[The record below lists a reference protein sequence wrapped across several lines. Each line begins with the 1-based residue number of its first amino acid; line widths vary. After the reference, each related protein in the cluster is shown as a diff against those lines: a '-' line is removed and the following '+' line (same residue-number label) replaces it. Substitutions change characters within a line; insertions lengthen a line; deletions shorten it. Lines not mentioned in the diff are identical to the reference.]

1 MLDYHREFHEPLIL
15 NVTTEEKFQLLIKTQ
30 TGSRISLCEGGV
42 ETMKK
47 TIMYSVRE
55 DLSPNDCLLG
65 WLSIEIVDVHHV

>member
-1 MLDYHREFHEPLIL
+1 
-15 NVTTEEKFQLLIKTQ
+15 
-30 TGSRISLCEGGV
+30 
-42 ETMKK
+42 MKK